1 MDKGLG
7 AVALMHYSG
16 SSPDALETVVAA
28 LCTRRRSRAIVY
40 RSAQPTSAPELIL
53 ALRRLI
59 DAIIDGTATREPS
72 TTLDT
77 VYATIDYL
85 AAAEGLC
92 PGCGRPLVGPHG
104 DLCPG
109 RTVQH

>member
-1 MDKGLG
+1 MTPHIER
-7 AVALMHYSG
+7 VSRYIRRR
-16 SSPDALETVVAA
+16 ETVA
-28 LCTRRRSRAIVY
+28 TVY
-40 RSAQPTSAPELIL
+40 RVGHPASAPELIL

-59 DAIIDGTATREPS
+59 DAIIDGSATRDTS

-85 AAAEGLC
+85 AAAERLC
-92 PGCGRPLVGPHG
+92 AGCGRPLSGPHG

-109 RTVQH
+109 RRVPPA